1 MTDIQ
6 SDNLRED
13 SVLAISVFMLI
24 TLILGVI
31 KDIRRFRILD
41 DILKD
46 MEE

>member
-1 MTDIQ
+1 MTAIK
-6 SDNLRED
+6 SDNSRED
-13 SVLAISVFMLI
+13 S
-24 TLILGVI
+24 LGVI

>member
-1 MTDIQ
+1 MTAIK

-13 SVLAISVFMLI
+13 
-24 TLILGVI
+24 ILGVI